1 MMWVTGEEGRFAG
14 TAETNLAVEG
24 VKGAVAM
31 TGFEIG
37 TSLGAGASVTTGSIV
52 VASSNISSVSSCL
65 SDPSLA
71 STT

>member
-1 MMWVTGEEGRFAG
+1 MWVTGEEGKFAG

-31 TGFEIG
+31 TGFDSG
-37 TSLGAGASVTTGSIV
+37 ASLGTGASVTTGSIV
-52 VASSNISSVSSCL
+52 VASSDTSSVSSSL